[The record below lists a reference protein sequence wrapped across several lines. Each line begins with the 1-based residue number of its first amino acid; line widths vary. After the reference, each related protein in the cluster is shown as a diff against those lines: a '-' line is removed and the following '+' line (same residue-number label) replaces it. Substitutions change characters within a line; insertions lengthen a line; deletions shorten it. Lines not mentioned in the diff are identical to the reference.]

1 MAEDNVSSKLG
12 VLYGLDENIN
22 PLNATNLLPCST
34 ESEDNQNILFTNS
47 HAVSIIQK
55 LSEFKEQSS
64 NISNKCKNFEQPE
77 NISLLEKNV
86 SFQTSSNCVSSKLL
100 LNTKTDIT
108 DGVTSLTDFN
118 TKSDYGLSAGTLYQ
132 DDLGKELH
140 IPAIP
145 DSRKTELFH
154 ATSKKQ
160 SFTKSG
166 DLKQTLTSDN
176 LIENHSEAGPDVAE
190 FSEEELRSVAELFK
204 EPSAFDFFQKASN
217 SKLLRESPLGRLS
230 LFVKLDSSYK
240 SGLEAKQEGSAQD
253 SGLDISG
260 DSNSLNAACGND
272 KEYEGAHSNSFM
284 TTDFE
289 ATTLEVPGEI
299 DNKSMSVKK
308 MDKTSSSHQ
317 TSSHCVQEHKLFT
330 EEEFTQAL
338 KMQEL
343 LFHEK
348 QLKREKERGDQV
360 KVVEKEKQ
368 VLKNQIVALS
378 KSYRASR
385 GVLEELLNIF
395 SLWLTA
401 KEQERV
407 EMTSNNQK
415 AMKERDQAL
424 EDLQNVES
432 AFADLHRR
440 YENCKSVLEG
450 YKQNEERIKQQVAE
464 MQVKLKQQEQMYE
477 MLRARIQDKLDSANA
492 EIESAKKSGDAEVTV
507 LRAQLKKAEMR
518 LSSLEKDLEQKNR
531 ENTELSSICDDLIA
545 KVGKT

>member
-1 MAEDNVSSKLG
+1 MPLAVWETSVHSLSHGQNVKD
-12 VLYGLDENIN
+12 Y
-22 PLNATNLLPCST
+22 
-34 ESEDNQNILFTNS
+34 
-47 HAVSIIQK
+47 
-55 LSEFKEQSS
+55 
-64 NISNKCKNFEQPE
+64 
-77 NISLLEKNV
+77 EK
-86 SFQTSSNCVSSKLL
+86 
-100 LNTKTDIT
+100 TK
-108 DGVTSLTDFN
+108 V
-118 TKSDYGLSAGTLYQ
+118 
-132 DDLGKELH
+132 
-140 IPAIP
+140 
-145 DSRKTELFH
+145 LFH

>member
-1 MAEDNVSSKLG
+1 MAEDNVVTSKLG

-22 PLNATNLLPCST
+22 PLKATNLLPCSA
-34 ESEDNQNILFTNS
+34 EGEDNQNILFTNS

-55 LSEFKEQSS
+55 LSEFKEHSS
-64 NISNKCKNFEQPE
+64 NISNKFKNFGQPE
-77 NISLLEKNV
+77 NTTLVEQSV
-86 SFQTSSNCVSSKLL
+86 SFLSTSNCVSSKSLVIE
-100 LNTKTDIT
+100 NNDKT
-108 DGVTSLTDFN
+108 DGVSSLNDLNSKPSSTLLAD
-118 TKSDYGLSAGTLYQ
+118 TLYQ
-132 DDLGKELH
+132 DDLGKEHH
-140 IPAIP
+140 IQANP
-145 DSRKTELFH
+145 DSRKAELIH
-154 ATSKKQ
+154 ASSKKQ
-160 SFTKSG
+160 TIPKSE
-166 DLKQTLTSDN
+166 DLKQTLNSGN
-176 LIENHSEAGPDVAE
+176 FLENHSEAGPDVAE

-217 SKLLRESPLGRLS
+217 SKVRS
-230 LFVKLDSSYK
+230 
-240 SGLEAKQEGSAQD
+240 QERSAQD

-260 DSNSLNAACGND
+260 DSNSLNAACGNE
-272 KEYEGAHSNSFM
+272 KEYEGAHSSSFM
-284 TTDFE
+284 TTDS
-289 ATTLEVPGEI
+289 TTVMLDAPI
-299 DNKSMSVKK
+299 DMNCKSGSMKK
-308 MDKTSSSHQ
+308 MDKTSSSLQ
-317 TSSHCVQEHKLFT
+317 TSSHCTQEHKLFT

-360 KVVEKEKQ
+360 KVLEREKQ
-368 VLKNQIVALS
+368 MLKNQIVAHS

-395 SLWLTA
+395 SLWLNA

-424 EDLQNVES
+424 EDLQSVES

-450 YKQNEERIKQQVAE
+450 YKQNEERIKQQVSE
-464 MQVKLKQQEQMYE
+464 MQMKLRQQEQMYE

-507 LRAQLKKAEMR
+507 LSAQLKKAEMKI
-518 LSSLEKDLEQKNR
+518 SSLEKDLEQKNK
-531 ENTELSSICDDLIA
+531 ENIQLSSICDDLIA
-545 KVGKT
+545 KVGKS

>member
-1 MAEDNVSSKLG
+1 MAEDNIVSSKLG

-22 PLNATNLLPCST
+22 PLKATNLLPCST
-34 ESEDNQNILFTNS
+34 ESEDNQNMLFTNS

-55 LSEFKEQSS
+55 LSEFREQSS
-64 NISNKCKNFEQPE
+64 NISNKYQDFGQPE
-77 NISLLEKNV
+77 NIPLVERSV

-100 LNTKTDIT
+100 LNSKSDIT
-108 DGVTSLTDFN
+108 DGVSSIDDLNSKPACDV
-118 TKSDYGLSAGTLYQ
+118 SAGTVYQ
-132 DDLGKELH
+132 DDLGKEH
-140 IPAIP
+140 YTSTYP
-145 DSRKTELFH
+145 DSRKAELFH
-154 ATSKKQ
+154 ASTDKQTFSK
-160 SFTKSG
+160 SE
-166 DLKQTLTSDN
+166 DLKQTLTSSG
-176 LIENHSEAGPDVAE
+176 LFENHSEAGPDVAE

-230 LFVKLDSSYK
+230 LFVKDSAYK
-240 SGLEAKQEGSAQD
+240 SGLEGSQERSAQD

-272 KEYEGAHSNSFM
+272 KEYEGAQSSSYM
-284 TTDFE
+284 TADSTAAALE
-289 ATTLEVPGEI
+289 APVEI
-299 DNKSMSVKK
+299 EDKSMSVKK

-317 TSSHCVQEHKLFT
+317 SSSHCVQEHKLFT

-360 KVVEKEKQ
+360 KVAEREKQ
-368 VLKNQIVALS
+368 MLKNQVIALS

-385 GVLEELLNIF
+385 VVLEELLSIF

-407 EMTSNNQK
+407 EMMSNNQK
-415 AMKERDQAL
+415 AIKERDQAL

-450 YKQNEERIKQQVAE
+450 YKQNEERIKLQVSE

-477 MLRARIQDKLDSANA
+477 MLRSRIQDKLDSANA

-518 LSSLEKDLEQKNR
+518 ISSLEKDLEQKNK
-531 ENTELSSICDDLIA
+531 ENTELSNICDDLIA

>member
-1 MAEDNVSSKLG
+1 MAEDNIVSSKLG

-22 PLNATNLLPCST
+22 PLKATNLLPCST
-34 ESEDNQNILFTNS
+34 ESEDNQNMLFTNS

-55 LSEFKEQSS
+55 LSEFREQSS
-64 NISNKCKNFEQPE
+64 NISNKYQDFGQPE
-77 NISLLEKNV
+77 NIPLVERSV

-100 LNTKTDIT
+100 LNSKSDIT
-108 DGVTSLTDFN
+108 DGVSSIDDLNSKPACDV
-118 TKSDYGLSAGTLYQ
+118 SAGTVYQ
-132 DDLGKELH
+132 DDLGKEH
-140 IPAIP
+140 YTSTYP
-145 DSRKTELFH
+145 DSRKAELFH
-154 ATSKKQ
+154 ASTDKQTFSK
-160 SFTKSG
+160 SE
-166 DLKQTLTSDN
+166 DLKQTLTSSG
-176 LIENHSEAGPDVAE
+176 LFENHSEAGPDVAE

-230 LFVKLDSSYK
+230 LFVKDSAYK
-240 SGLEAKQEGSAQD
+240 SGLE
-253 SGLDISG
+253 
-260 DSNSLNAACGND
+260 GNILVFLVT
-272 KEYEGAHSNSFM
+272 YYM
-284 TTDFE
+284 
-289 ATTLEVPGEI
+289 
-299 DNKSMSVKK
+299 

-317 TSSHCVQEHKLFT
+317 SSSHCVQEHKLFT

-360 KVVEKEKQ
+360 KVAEREKQ
-368 VLKNQIVALS
+368 MLKNQVIALS

-385 GVLEELLNIF
+385 VVLEELLSIF

-407 EMTSNNQK
+407 EMMSNNQK
-415 AMKERDQAL
+415 AIKERDQAL

-450 YKQNEERIKQQVAE
+450 YKQNEERIKLQVSE

-477 MLRARIQDKLDSANA
+477 MLRSRIQDKLDSANA

-518 LSSLEKDLEQKNR
+518 ISSLEKDLEQKNK
-531 ENTELSSICDDLIA
+531 ENTELSNICDDLIA